1 MCSTSKPNQKFILGN
16 YVDFAESLQIEFK
29 EFYLKLDV
37 SAFLNPE
44 EIKHMVLTGELC
56 RGFDEMIF
64 YNLKQYITGYL
75 PKYISSYTNTEDIPE
90 GHFYIGI
97 NDFGE
102 ITGIPLIEEL
112 DESILRSFLENIK
125 PLLCSSLKETND
137 KNIDILIDSIKIEII
152 KVEAHT
158 LLLEDDTKRELEEY
172 NYKRNEF
179 KRIYKD
185 YVIKHSSWVEQML
198 NYATKLTEYVTDRKL
213 RNDIADYILNSPDY
227 KSVVE
232 FGKMNIF
239 TLDGLKL
246 EKTCDKSDLDTI
258 IELLKSST
266 KIPLYDSI
274 RLAEIKLDS
283 KHVLYWVMIYKDYMT
298 QVIRQQRPT
307 KPFDAFF
314 NEDMFYNNMLRF
326 ISKMRYKFLTNS
338 GSKKPKNI
346 EDSPVSQKLNY
357 YVIKFIIPSNVGYE
371 IFYTNLNSEQKWIKK
386 VRGYMCGNVACI

>member
-1 MCSTSKPNQKFILGN
+1 
-16 YVDFAESLQIEFK
+16 
-29 EFYLKLDV
+29 
-37 SAFLNPE
+37 
-44 EIKHMVLTGELC
+44 
-56 RGFDEMIF
+56 
-64 YNLKQYITGYL
+64 
-75 PKYISSYTNTEDIPE
+75 
-90 GHFYIGI
+90 
-97 NDFGE
+97 
-102 ITGIPLIEEL
+102 
-112 DESILRSFLENIK
+112 
-125 PLLCSSLKETND
+125 LCSSLKETND
-137 KNIDILIDSIKIEII
+137 KNIDTLIDSIKIEII

-232 FGKMNIF
+232 FGKMNVF
-239 TLDGLKL
+239 TIDGLKL
-246 EKTCDKSDLDTI
+246 EQTCDKSDLDTI

-326 ISKMRYKFLTNS
+326 ISKMRYKFLKNLEDS
-338 GSKKPKNI
+338 PGSKKP
-346 EDSPVSQKLNY
+346 NY
-357 YVIKFIIPSNVGYE
+357 YVIKFIIPANVGYE